1 MPGSRG
7 VNRKRAGRAITHLP
21 TTSAAATA
29 VPEPSCLILL
39 HPDPLSIRSSS
50 WIPRALL
57 MFDLPTVAPLDM
69 EDSWVTFQAEGD
81 QGQDSFSS
89 SVNLDDSLTSLQW
102 LQEFSILNANVG
114 KTPSSSGD
122 SHGYRHLSGAPC
134 SPLAADPACLGM
146 PHTPG
151 KPISS
156 STSRASHLGLQPME
170 EIDYKT
176 NPHVKPP
183 YSYATLICMAMQ
195 ASKKT
200 KITLSAIYKWI
211 TDNFCYFRHADPTW
225 QNSIR
230 HNLSLNKCFIKVP
243 REKDE
248 PGKGGFWKI
257 DPQYADRLMNGAMKK
272 RRLPP
277 VQIHPAFASA
287 QAAASSNGNRAS
299 AWQMSVNSESHKLL
313 KEFEEITSE
322 QSWNALGEHGWNAI
336 SDGKSH
342 KRKQPLPKRMFKAPR
357 LSSSPMLSQEE
368 QTELGSL
375 KGDFD
380 WEVIFDSSINGVN
393 FSAFEDLEVT
403 PPLSPVSRSVDLTVH
418 GKHIDCPQ
426 QWYPM
431 GQDQAVAQNSL
442 DFDETFLATSFLQHP
457 WEENRNDYLSNSAN
471 IEQLFDLNDAFPA
484 ELNDW
489 PALGSYI

>member
-1 MPGSRG
+1 
-7 VNRKRAGRAITHLP
+7 
-21 TTSAAATA
+21 
-29 VPEPSCLILL
+29 
-39 HPDPLSIRSSS
+39 
-50 WIPRALL
+50 
-57 MFDLPTVAPLDM
+57 MFDLPTAVPIDM
-69 EDSWVTFQAEGD
+69 ADNWLSYQTEGEV
-81 QGQDSFSS
+81 GHESLSS

-102 LQEFSILNANVG
+102 LQEFSIINANVG
-114 KTPSSSGD
+114 KTPSSVD
-122 SHGYRHLSGAPC
+122 PHGYRHLPGSAAPC

-151 KPISS
+151 KPTSS
-156 STSRASHLGLQPME
+156 STSRAAHLGLQPME

-257 DPQYADRLMNGAMKK
+257 DPQYADRLMNGAIKK

-277 VQIHPAFASA
+277 VQIHPAFAGA
-287 QAAASSNGNRAS
+287 Q
-299 AWQMSVNSESHKLL
+299 SVSPDNNMGSVWPLNISPESHQLL
-313 KEFEEITSE
+313 KEFEEATSE
-322 QSWNALGEHGWNAI
+322 HVWNLTENKG
-336 SDGKSH
+336 H

-357 LSSSPMLSQEE
+357 LASSPMLSHDD
-368 QTELGSL
+368 QTELGPL

-380 WEVIFDSSINGVN
+380 WEVIFDSNLSDN

-403 PPLSPVSRSVDLTVH
+403 PPLSPVSQSVDLTVH

-431 GQDQAVAQNSL
+431 GQDQVAVQNSL

-457 WEENRNDYLSNSAN
+457 WDEGRNDYLSNSSN
-471 IEQLFDLNDAFPA
+471 LDQLFDLNEEFPPG
-484 ELNDW
+484 LHDW
-489 PALGSYI
+489 NSMGSYLQ

>member
-1 MPGSRG
+1 MFDLS
-7 VNRKRAGRAITHLP
+7 
-21 TTSAAATA
+21 TA
-29 VPEPSCLILL
+29 VPTDMADNWPAYQTEGEVGHEPL
-39 HPDPLSIRSSS
+39 
-50 WIPRALL
+50 
-57 MFDLPTVAPLDM
+57 
-69 EDSWVTFQAEGD
+69 
-81 QGQDSFSS
+81 SS

-102 LQEFSILNANVG
+102 LQEFSIINANVG
-114 KTPSSSGD
+114 KTPSSSVD
-122 SHGYRHLSGAPC
+122 LQGYRHLSGSAAPC

-156 STSRASHLGLQPME
+156 STPRAAHLGLQPME

-257 DPQYADRLMNGAMKK
+257 DPQYADRLMNGAIKK

-277 VQIHPAFASA
+277 VQIHPAFAGA
-287 QAAASSNGNRAS
+287 QSTSSDNNMG
-299 AWQMSVNSESHKLL
+299 SVWSLNVSSESHQLL
-313 KEFEEITSE
+313 KEFEEATSE
-322 QSWNALGEHGWNAI
+322 QNWNSVGEHVWNMAENK
-336 SDGKSH
+336 GH
-342 KRKQPLPKRMFKAPR
+342 KRKQPLPKRMFKTPR
-357 LSSSPMLSQEE
+357 LSSSPMLSHDDQA
-368 QTELGSL
+368 ELGPL

-380 WEVIFDSSINGVN
+380 WEVIFDTNLSDN

-403 PPLSPVSRSVDLTVH
+403 PPLSPVSQSVDLTVH
-418 GKHIDCPQ
+418 GKHINCPQ

-431 GQDQAVAQNSL
+431 GQDQAAVQNSL

-457 WEENRNDYLSNSAN
+457 WDEGRNDYLSNSSN
-471 IEQLFDLNDAFPA
+471 IDQLFELNEEFPPG
-484 ELNDW
+484 LNDW
-489 PALGSYI
+489 SSMNSYLQ

>member
-1 MPGSRG
+1 
-7 VNRKRAGRAITHLP
+7 
-21 TTSAAATA
+21 
-29 VPEPSCLILL
+29 
-39 HPDPLSIRSSS
+39 
-50 WIPRALL
+50 
-57 MFDLPTVAPLDM
+57 MFDIPTPVPSDM
-69 EDSWVTFQAEGD
+69 ADNWLAYQAESEV
-81 QGQDSFSS
+81 GQESLSS

-102 LQEFSILNANVG
+102 LQEFSIINANVG
-114 KTPSSSGD
+114 KTPSSSVD
-122 SHGYRHLSGAPC
+122 SNGYRHLPGSAAPC

-151 KPISS
+151 KPTSS
-156 STSRASHLGLQPME
+156 STSRAAHLGLQPLE

-195 ASKKT
+195 ASKKS

-257 DPQYADRLMNGAMKK
+257 DPQYADRLMNGAIKK

-277 VQIHPAFASA
+277 VQIHPAFAGAHST
-287 QAAASSNGNRAS
+287 STDNNMG
-299 AWQMSVNSESHKLL
+299 SVWPLSVSTESHQLL
-313 KEFEEITSE
+313 KEFEEATGE
-322 QSWNALGEHGWNAI
+322 QNWNGEHVWNMVEN
-336 SDGKSH
+336 KSH

-357 LSSSPMLSQEE
+357 LSSSPMLSHDD
-368 QTELGSL
+368 QTELGPL

-380 WEVIFDSSINGVN
+380 WEVIFESNIGDN

-403 PPLSPVSRSVDLTVH
+403 PPLSPVSQSVDLTVH

-431 GQDQAVAQNSL
+431 GQDQVAVQNSL

-457 WEENRNDYLSNSAN
+457 WDEDRNDYISNSSN
-471 IEQLFDLNDAFPA
+471 LDQLFDLNEEFPPG
-484 ELNDW
+484 LNDW
-489 PALGSYI
+489 NSMGSYLQ

>member
-1 MPGSRG
+1 
-7 VNRKRAGRAITHLP
+7 
-21 TTSAAATA
+21 
-29 VPEPSCLILL
+29 
-39 HPDPLSIRSSS
+39 
-50 WIPRALL
+50 
-57 MFDLPTVAPLDM
+57 MFDLPAAAPSEMADN
-69 EDSWVTFQAEGD
+69 WHTFQNEGD
-81 QGQDSFSS
+81 SEQDSS

-102 LQEFSILNANVG
+102 LQEFSIINANVG
-114 KTPSSSGD
+114 KTASSAGE
-122 SHGYRHLSGAPC
+122 HQGHRHMPGSGAPC

-151 KPISS
+151 KPTSS
-156 STSRASHLGLQPME
+156 STSRAAHMGLQPME

-257 DPQYADRLMNGAMKK
+257 DPQYADRLMNGAIKK

-277 VQIHPAFASA
+277 VQIHPAFAGA
-287 QAAASSNGNRAS
+287 QAAASAECNGS
-299 AWQMSVNSESHKLL
+299 SPWMVSVNPESHQLL
-313 KEFEEITSE
+313 KEFEEATNE
-322 QSWNALGEHGWNAI
+322 HSWNLLGEQIWNTSVDAK
-336 SDGKSH
+336 GH
-342 KRKQPLPKRMFKAPR
+342 KRKQPLPKRMFKVPR
-357 LSSSPMLSQEE
+357 LSSSPMLDEQAQEE
-368 QTELGSL
+368 QAELGPL

-380 WEVIFDSSINGVN
+380 WEVIFDSTLNNGN
-393 FSAFEDLEVT
+393 FSAFEDLEAT
-403 PPLSPVSRSVDLTVH
+403 PPLSPVTRSVDLTVH

-426 QWYPM
+426 QWFPM
-431 GQDQAVAQNSL
+431 GQDQAVVQNNM

-457 WEENRNDYLSNSAN
+457 WDEGRNDYLTNSAN
-471 IEQLFDLNDAFPA
+471 LEHLFDLNEAFPP

-489 PALGSYI
+489 SAIGSYL

>member
-1 MPGSRG
+1 
-7 VNRKRAGRAITHLP
+7 
-21 TTSAAATA
+21 
-29 VPEPSCLILL
+29 
-39 HPDPLSIRSSS
+39 
-50 WIPRALL
+50 
-57 MFDLPTVAPLDM
+57 MFDLPTEIPTDM
-69 EDSWVTFQAEGD
+69 ADNWLNYQSEGEMSHD
-81 QGQDSFSS
+81 NLSG

-102 LQEFSILNANVG
+102 LQEFSIINANVG
-114 KTPSSSGD
+114 KTNSSSGD
-122 SHGYRHLSGAPC
+122 SHGYRQLPGSGAPC

-146 PHTPG
+146 PHTPS
-151 KPISS
+151 KPTSS
-156 STSRASHLGLQPME
+156 STSRAALPPME

-257 DPQYADRLMNGAMKK
+257 DPQYADRLMNGAIKK

-277 VQIHPAFASA
+277 VQIHPAFAGA
-287 QAAASSNGNRAS
+287 QSTPCSDSNMGS
-299 AWQMSVNSESHKLL
+299 VWPLSVNSESNQLL
-313 KEFEEITSE
+313 KEFEEATGE
-322 QSWNALGEHGWNAI
+322 QSWNSTGEHVWNVI
-336 SDGKSH
+336 DGKGH
-342 KRKQPLPKRMFKAPR
+342 KRKQPLPKRMYKTPR
-357 LSSSPMLSQEE
+357 LSSSPLLSHDE
-368 QTELGSL
+368 QSDLGSL

-380 WEVIFDSSINGVN
+380 WEVIFDANISEAN
-393 FSAFEDLEVT
+393 FASFEELEGT
-403 PPLSPVSRSVDLTVH
+403 PPLSPVTKSVDLTVH

-431 GQDQAVAQNSL
+431 RQEQAAVQNSL
-442 DFDETFLATSFLQHP
+442 DFDETFLATSFLENP
-457 WEENRNDYLSNSAN
+457 WDENRNDFLSNSAN
-471 IEQLFDLNDAFPA
+471 LDQLFDLNEDFPPG
-484 ELNDW
+484 LNDW
-489 PALGSYI
+489 ASMGSYL